1 MPRQALAGS
10 RIRERRTAAGLRQAD
25 LAREVGISAS
35 YLNLIEHNR
44 RNVGAALLRRIA
56 EVLKLDPAQ
65 LSEGAGA
72 ALLAGLREA
81 VSGGEGGVQPTGSA
95 GEGPAGPGAG
105 EGRSDPR
112 IAEGRTGEARTGEV
126 RGGGEPGPAEPPV
139 VDGPELDRIEEFV
152 GRFPGWAGLLA
163 RLQGRVAHLERSVE
177 ILGDRLAHDP
187 TLSASLHDIL
197 SAVTAL
203 RSTAAILAETD
214 DLEPEWRARFHANLE
229 GESVRLA
236 EGAEALV
243 AYLDA
248 PRTREAGQAAPQ
260 ELFEEWLG
268 ARGYHLAELEGTAPA
283 APETLA
289 PELPAAARRLVVEH
303 ARRYA
308 ADAARLP
315 MAALLP
321 ALAEIGPEPGRLA
334 ERFGQPLPV
343 IFRRLAALPEGE
355 GLPRL
360 GLVACDGSGAL
371 TFRKPAE
378 GFVLPRFGPGC
389 PLWPLYQA
397 LSRPMAPIRAP
408 IQMTGR
414 GQRRYLSYAVCQPSH
429 PGGFDGPQV
438 VASWMLMLPEEGA
451 GSGPAQAVGT
461 SCRICPRAGCPAR
474 REPSILGAEA

>member
-10 RIRERRTAAGLRQAD
+10 RIRERRTAAGWRQAD

-56 EVLKLDPAQ
+56 EALKVDPAA
-65 LSEGAGA
+65 LTEGAGA

-81 VSGGEGGVQPTGSA
+81 ASAADPGTGS
-95 GEGPAGPGAG
+95 P
-105 EGRSDPR
+105 S
-112 IAEGRTGEARTGEV
+112 AEL
-126 RGGGEPGPAEPPV
+126 PAEPPEEALV
-139 VDGPELDRIEEFV
+139 SVAGPDLPELDRIEEFV

-163 RLQGRVAHLERSVE
+163 TLQGRVAHLERSVE
-177 ILGDRLAHDP
+177 ILSDRLAHDP

-214 DLEPEWRARFHANLE
+214 DLEPEWRARFHGNLE
-229 GESVRLA
+229 DESVRLA

-243 AYLDA
+243 AYLDQ
-248 PRTREAGQAAPQ
+248 PRTRESASASPQ
-260 ELFEEWLG
+260 EAFEEWLQ
-268 ARGYHLAELEGTAPA
+268 ARGHHLAELEGA
-283 APETLA
+283 AHADPETLGA
-289 PELPAAARRLVVEH
+289 DLPAAARRLVADH

-308 ADAARLP
+308 VDAARLP

-321 ALAEIGPEPGRLA
+321 ALAELGPEPGRLA
-334 ERFGQPLPV
+334 ERFGLPLPL
-343 IFRRLAALPEGE
+343 IFRRLAALPEGAA
-355 GLPRL
+355 GAGGGI

-397 LSRPMAPIRAP
+397 LSRPMAPIRAT
-408 IQMTGR
+408 IEMAGR
-414 GQRRYLSYAVCQPSH
+414 GHRRFLSYAFCQPSH

-438 VASWMLMLPEEGA
+438 VESWMLILPAEDTGR
-451 GSGPAQAVGT
+451 GTAQAVGT
-461 SCRICPRAGCPAR
+461 SCRICPRGACPAR
-474 REPSILGAEA
+474 REASILGEDA